1 MALFRCSKCGCQE
14 GTALCNY
21 WSARIRDM
29 PPLCSACDPKIDKWH
44 GDFPRDAGGWSRP
57 LQPAEVLRLL
67 DAAIN
72 LAKAN
77 EEIGR
82 SAA

>member
-1 MALFRCSKCGCQE
+1 MTLFRCSKCGCQE

-21 WSARIRDM
+21 WSAQIRGQ
-29 PPLCSACDPKIDKWH
+29 PPLCSACDPRIGKWH
-44 GDFPRDAGGWSRP
+44 AEFPRESGGWSRP

-67 DAAIN
+67 DAAISF
-72 LAKAN
+72 ATEN

-82 SAA
+82 TAA